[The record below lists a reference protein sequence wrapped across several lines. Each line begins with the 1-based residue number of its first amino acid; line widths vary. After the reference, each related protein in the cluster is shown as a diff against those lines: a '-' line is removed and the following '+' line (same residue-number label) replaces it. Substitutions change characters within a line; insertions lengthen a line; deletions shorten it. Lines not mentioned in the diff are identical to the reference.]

1 MFQRFSIVRC
11 WIGLRK
17 GENWNWINR
26 EKGANGSIL
35 WGRGEPNGNSKKVE
49 NCGEIKSGYLGY
61 PKKSSYI
68 GRTTND
74 EPCSLMHLGLCE
86 KQLQL

>member
-17 GENWNWINR
+17 EGENWNWINR
-26 EKGANGSIL
+26 ERGVNGSIL
-35 WGRGEPNGNSKKVE
+35 WGRGEPNGNTKNVE
-49 NCGEIKSGYLGY
+49 DCGEIKSGFLQ
-61 PKKSSYI
+61 KESSYI

-74 EPCSLMHLGLCE
+74 APCSATHLGLCE